1 MYYVMM
7 FQEFCKGDKSL
18 EDEECSGWRSEV
30 VDKLRAIIK
39 TDPLTTTLEVAK
51 NSVMTILLSF
61 GIWRKLERWKS
72 SISGCLMSWLK
83 IKSFWSVIF
92 FSSMQQQRTISPSD
106 CDIWQKVDHIQ
117 LEITSSVTG
126 PRRSSK
132 ALPKAKLAPKK
143 GHGHCL
149 VVCCQSDPLQ
159 LSESRQNHHIGEVC
173 WEDRD
178 VPETAMPAAA
188 IGQQKGP
195 NSSQWQCLNLM
206 CHTTNALKV
215 EGVGLESFAS
225 SAIFTWLFATSYELP
240 LLQEPQQLF
249 VGKVLPQPAGG
260 RKYFPRVHQIS
271 KHGFLHY
278 RNK

>member
-7 FQEFCKGDKSL
+7 FQEFCKGNKSL

-30 VDKLRAIIK
+30 DDKLRAIIE

-51 NSVMTILLSF
+51 NSMMTILLSF

-72 SISGCLMSWLK
+72 SISGYLMSWLK

-92 FSSMQQQRTISPSD
+92 FSSMQQQRTISPD
-106 CDIWQKVDHIQ
+106 CDIWQKVDYIQ

-159 LSESRQNHHIGEVC
+159 LSEFQQNHYTCEVC
-173 WEDRD
+173 SANWWD
-178 VPETAMPAAA
+178 VPGTAT
-188 IGQQKGP
+188 
-195 NSSQWQCLNLM
+195 L
-206 CHTTNALKV
+206 
-215 EGVGLESFAS
+215 
-225 SAIFTWLFATSYELP
+225 
-240 LLQEPQQLF
+240 
-249 VGKVLPQPAGG
+249 
-260 RKYFPRVHQIS
+260 
-271 KHGFLHY
+271 
-278 RNK
+278 